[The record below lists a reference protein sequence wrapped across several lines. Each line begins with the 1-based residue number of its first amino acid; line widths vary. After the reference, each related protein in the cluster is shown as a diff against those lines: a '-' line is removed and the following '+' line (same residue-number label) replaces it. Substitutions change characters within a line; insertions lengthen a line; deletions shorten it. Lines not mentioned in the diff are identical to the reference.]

1 MMHGLAAVA
10 IRIQKPGQ
18 NDLVHV
24 SGFRVGRDAIVT
36 CAHFLSWP
44 DNKEEFQRLAL
55 EYHQQAFGMQCAL
68 QVREIKTRQ

>member
-10 IRIQKPGQ
+10 IRIRRPGQ
-18 NDLVHV
+18 DDPIHV

-36 CAHFLSWP
+36 CAHFLRWP
-44 DNKEEFQRLAL
+44 DNKEDFQRLAL
-55 EYHQQAFGMQCAL
+55 KFHQREFGMQCAL